1 LTSSQKTGAFK
12 SREFVLELLI
22 LKGGKPIKKSRFSEA
37 QIDFAIKQSE
47 TGTRVEE
54 VGRLK
59 GKHV

>member
-1 LTSSQKTGAFK
+1 M
-12 SREFVLELLI
+12 LELLI